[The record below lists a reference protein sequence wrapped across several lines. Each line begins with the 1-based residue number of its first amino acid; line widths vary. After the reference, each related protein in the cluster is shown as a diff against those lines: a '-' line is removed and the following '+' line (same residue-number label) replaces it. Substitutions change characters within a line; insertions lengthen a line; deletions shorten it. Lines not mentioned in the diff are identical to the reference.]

1 MERVELV
8 SLWFSDVCEF
18 SRVGK
23 AGKAVVGNAAGVGE
37 VGNAVC

>member
-8 SLWFSDVCEF
+8 SLWFSEVCEF
-18 SRVGK
+18 GRVGK
-23 AGKAVVGNAAGVGE
+23 AGKAVVSNAADVGE